1 MNWHKFSPAVLTLLV
16 FLLAQVLGSL
26 LLIIIGVLVSSDFK
40 TALQAYISSDTQG
53 MPMYDLMPVSYFA
66 LILMTVNIL
75 TVLICYYLIHNV
87 RFVTA
92 SDFASIKWK
101 PGMLGITGGVLGAM
115 SISVLTEGVEL
126 PEMMKQ
132 MSLAMS
138 HNVWGLLALAIVG
151 PITEELIF
159 REAIE
164 GEMLRRGATPWVA
177 IIISALAFSAVHLN
191 LAQGLYALP
200 LGILFGIIYYKTGNI
215 ILTSILHILNNSI
228 AAAQLYSMG
237 ESIDDTSYTD
247 WLGSTIGTYA
257 FMALCSVLCFVLIWL
272 FWHYYRPQEETK
284 NTA

>member
-1 MNWHKFSPAVLTLLV
+1 MNWHKLSPAILTLLV
-16 FLLAQVLGSL
+16 FLLVQGVGTVLIVVTGLLTLPDFSLSLDSSL
-26 LLIIIGVLVSSDFK
+26 L
-40 TALQAYISSDTQG
+40 
-53 MPMYDLMPVSYFA
+53 P
-66 LILMTVNIL
+66 LILMAVDIL
-75 TVLICYYLIHNV
+75 AVLICYFLLHNI
-87 RFVTA
+87 RFVTW
-92 SDFASIKWK
+92 SDIASISWR
-101 PGMLGITGGVLGAM
+101 PGLLGIAGGMLGALSV
-115 SISVLTEGVEL
+115 SVLVDGVEL
-126 PEMMKQ
+126 PEMMQKMTQ
-132 MSLAMS
+132 AMS
-138 HNVWGLLALAIVG
+138 HSIIGVLTLTIVG
-151 PITEELIF
+151 PITEELLF

-272 FWHYYRPQEETK
+272 FWHYYRPREETK
-284 NTA
+284 NIA